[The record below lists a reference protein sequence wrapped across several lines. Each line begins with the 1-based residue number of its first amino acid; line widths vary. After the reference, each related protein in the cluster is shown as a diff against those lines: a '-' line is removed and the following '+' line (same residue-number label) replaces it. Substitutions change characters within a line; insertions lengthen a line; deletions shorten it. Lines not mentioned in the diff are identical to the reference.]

1 VPRKRHIRVSVPG
14 TLPYRSLAIRVVAEA
29 CKLVGARPR
38 RGTGSRSDLD
48 LSNDFDAEMVS
59 AFSEIFNNIVLHGY
73 GGGRETG
80 DIDIV
85 LTPGPDSLSV
95 VISDTGASF
104 DISAV
109 PTPPLE
115 SLPHGGLGIHIVRS
129 FVDEVIYEPGPPNVW
144 RLTKYVASPVA
155 TATED
160 EDRNTDLEVK

>member
-1 VPRKRHIRVSVPG
+1 MPRKRHIRVCVPG

-29 CKLVGARPR
+29 CKLVGARPQ
-38 RGTGSRSDLD
+38 RGNGSRSELD

-73 GGGRETG
+73 GGGRELG

-109 PTPPLE
+109 PAPPLE
-115 SLPHGGLGIHIVRS
+115 TLPHGGLGIHIVKS

-144 RLTKYVASPVA
+144 RLTKYVVRPAAAAV
-155 TATED
+155 ED
-160 EDRNTDLEVK
+160 DERKTDLEVK